1 MKLTALF
8 KKQKTQAEETPAEG
22 GSSADKS
29 ETVRHL
35 DEIERIVYAALKPL
49 GFRKHGRTLHRF
61 TSGDVSQCVS
71 FRCGQARREESH
83 LMWVGLGIGVP
94 ECMARFFPPDAEPK
108 KYYKDYECNIRA
120 DLGDAVG
127 AERCFDLRDDPA
139 KAAAVILRDL
149 EETVLP
155 VFDQLSSREDI
166 LAHRR
171 EHPQFDVMFDH
182 LILLDEAL
190 IFRHLGEAEQAQDRF
205 SRYVQGVRRES
216 EAREAAGAPGMRGHL
231 EYLGRLAEECGFSL

>member
-8 KKQKTQAEETPAEG
+8 KKHMTQVEEAPAEG
-22 GSSADKS
+22 GSSAEKS
-29 ETVRHL
+29 ETVRNL

-49 GFRKHGRTLHRF
+49 GFRKHGRTLHRL

-94 ECMARFFPPDAEPK
+94 ECMACFFPPDAKPK
-108 KYYKDYECNIRA
+108 KYYKDYECNIRS

-127 AERCFDLRDDPA
+127 AERCFDLRGDPA

-155 VFDQLSSREDI
+155 VFDQLSSREGI

-171 EHPQFDVMFDH
+171 EVPQFDVMFDH

-190 IFRHLGEAEQAQDRF
+190 VYRQLGEKEQAQDCF
-205 SRYVQGVRRES
+205 SRYVESVRQES
-216 EAREAAGAPGMRGHL
+216 AAREAAGEPGLRGHL
-231 EYLGRLAEECGFSL
+231 EYLSTLAEQCGFSL

>member
-94 ECMARFFPPDAEPK
+94 ECMARSLPPDAKPK

-155 VFDQLSSREDI
+155 AFDQLSSREGI

-171 EHPQFDVMFDH
+171 EYPQFDVMFDH

-216 EAREAAGAPGMRGHL
+216 EAREKAGEPGMGGHL
-231 EYLGRLAEECGFSL
+231 KYLAALAEECGWSL

>member
-94 ECMARFFPPDAEPK
+94 ECMARFFQPDAEPK

-127 AERCFDLRDDPA
+127 AASRRGGTGAGSLFALCAGSSAGERGAGGIVRARD
-139 KAAAVILRDL
+139 
-149 EETVLP
+149 
-155 VFDQLSSREDI
+155 
-166 LAHRR
+166 
-171 EHPQFDVMFDH
+171 
-182 LILLDEAL
+182 
-190 IFRHLGEAEQAQDRF
+190 
-205 SRYVQGVRRES
+205 
-216 EAREAAGAPGMRGHL
+216 ARP
-231 EYLGRLAEECGFSL
+231 S